1 MEGRKRKVLI
11 VVLRKGVEGVGVV
24 GEGWIAN
31 AASTTG
37 IADVVA
43 DVAAGVAAVV
53 MAHVAEAAE
62 IVTVNVDIVEE

>member
-1 MEGRKRKVLI
+1 MEGVD
-11 VVLRKGVEGVGVV
+11 VV
-24 GEGWIAN
+24 GAGWIAN

-62 IVTVNVDIVEE
+62 IVTVNVDVVEE